1 MSVTKL
7 SEINLCDLP
16 SPLEIR
22 VLRKWVPYVGKNER
36 KQEVCYLFV
45 DTNGYAIE
53 AVADITKEKHFT
65 SLINIGSTYTV
76 DKYIAIPS
84 RAYMPVVSHRTSLR
98 MGNHTTFVP
107 LLKES
112 LPMYYYAFA
121 TANNIEITLWGEKA
135 DAIGH
140 DISLGNILAVTSAL
154 VTKFKG
160 VLQLE
165 STNATTI
172 VVNPPIPQL
181 QMYVDR
187 FKELGEPSHQQTT
200 ENQLTIE
207 ALKARGCTSY
217 QVTVAYLSGLLL
229 GHKVELGFMSTAQ
242 KMVAQTRLIRKK
254 PHLGSN
260 SYNKRCVLQRGNDR
274 HIKRKLQRHD
284 YNTRSQKFQIVAF
297 ANPKCHWSKKT
308 STR

>member
-1 MSVTKL
+1 MPHYRTWAFGVAPRVDWCLRFYFFPMISSVNNLLLLSYPVFPISLLHRKKNEKSISDIVGLGDIFTFIAPRLPVTKL

-121 TANNIEITLWGEKA
+121 TYEDLPTRMELPKLLTDYIGQIQNISPPTIR
-135 DAIGH
+135 
-140 DISLGNILAVTSAL
+140 
-154 VTKFKG
+154 
-160 VLQLE
+160 
-165 STNATTI
+165 AT
-172 VVNPPIPQL
+172 
-181 QMYVDR
+181 
-187 FKELGEPSHQQTT
+187 
-200 ENQLTIE
+200 
-207 ALKARGCTSY
+207 
-217 QVTVAYLSGLLL
+217 
-229 GHKVELGFMSTAQ
+229 
-242 KMVAQTRLIRKK
+242 
-254 PHLGSN
+254 
-260 SYNKRCVLQRGNDR
+260 
-274 HIKRKLQRHD
+274 
-284 YNTRSQKFQIVAF
+284 
-297 ANPKCHWSKKT
+297 
-308 STR
+308 